1 MTIKERREVWDR
13 ETKEVKDL
21 MGKMLGW
28 SGQMLLRELPKLIE
42 AFDRLRHRSKIYR
55 IVHWAHGQYELYT
68 QIYEMYQTATN
79 HWGMAFYSQ
88 PVGYTPAE
96 SKLIDA
102 LADYT
107 KEQMKEALEY

>member
-1 MTIKERREVWDR
+1 MTIKERRELWDR

-21 MGKMLGW
+21 IRNMLGW
-28 SGQMLLRELPKLIE
+28 SGQMLLKELPKLID
-42 AFDRLRHRSKIYR
+42 AFDRLRHHSRIYR
-55 IVHWAHGQYELYT
+55 IVHWAEGQYELYT

-88 PVGYTPAE
+88 PVGYTSATT
-96 SKLIDA
+96 KLIYA

-107 KEQMKEALEY
+107 KEQMEEALEY